1 VTEQKKAL
9 ALLLQDREGRD
20 LGGFI
25 ILDQGHRRLSCDWL
39 GVCTNQAIIA
49 IVPSVARAAP
59 QLACG
64 SHAPNMFLSIWRNAN
79 PPRLLVKDGS
89 RLLAKNDQVSS

>member
-1 VTEQKKAL
+1 MSEQKKAL

-25 ILDQGHRRLSCDWL
+25 ILDQGHRRLSCDWY
-39 GVCTNQAIIA
+39 GVCTSQAIIA
-49 IVPSVARAAP
+49 IVPSVRNAAP

-64 SHAPNMFLSIWRNAN
+64 SHAPNMFLAIWKTAN

-89 RLLAKNDQVSS
+89 RLLSKNDKVSS